1 MSTRTSILGRAVAL
15 CMATACVTATAAD
28 ATPFKVGTFEL
39 SGREFVGLV
48 LQDRRVVDIAP
59 ANAAFETRNS
69 NARKVVAPRDMKEL
83 IERYEVD
90 VGPRLRELAAANATA
105 EPGSAAYVHAVT
117 ALKILPP
124 IRPAVILNAGA
135 NYPAHARGIIE
146 QGARAA
152 ARNAS
157 AAGGAGPAGGGASA
171 GGGAAPSAGGASSGN
186 APTGGPA
193 PAAGGPPAANAAR
206 PAPQVGSAP
215 GIWERDPSD
224 KRPDNP
230 YLFLKSPTVVVGA
243 NDDVVVPKGRT
254 QIDWECEFAVVV
266 GARAKNVSTANAAA
280 HIFGYSIEF
289 DVSDR
294 GGRNDRKMGGGPD
307 WFVQKNHDTF
317 GPLGP
322 FIVPKEF
329 LPNPM
334 NTRHYFTLNGEIK
347 QDANTSQME
356 YNIWEMLSYAS
367 NVLTLS
373 PGDFIALGSPSG
385 TNIERDNPRWMRPG
399 DVGVCVVEGV
409 GEQRHRIVAQE

>member
-1 MSTRTSILGRAVAL
+1 MGTGTSIWGRVVAL
-15 CMATACVTATAAD
+15 CMASACVTATAAE

-39 SGREFVGLV
+39 NGREFVGLV
-48 LQDRRVVDIAP
+48 LQDRRVIDIAP
-59 ANAAFETRNS
+59 ANVAFEQRNS
-69 NARKVVAPRDMKEL
+69 GARKVAAPRDMKEL
-83 IERYEVD
+83 IERYEAD
-90 VGPRLRELAAANATA
+90 VGPRLRELAAANASA
-105 EPGSAAYVHAVT
+105 EAGSAAYVHAVT
-117 ALKILPP
+117 SLRILPP
-124 IRPAVILNAGA
+124 VRPAVILNAGA

-146 QGARAA
+146 QGARTA

-157 AAGGAGPAGGGASA
+157 AGGGSA
-171 GGGAAPSAGGASSGN
+171 PA
-186 APTGGPA
+186 TGGPA
-193 PAAGGPPAANAAR
+193 PAAGGPPAANAGR

-215 GIWERDPSD
+215 GLWERDPSD

-243 NDDVVVPKGRT
+243 NDDVVVPRGRT

-266 GARAKNVSTANAAA
+266 GARTKNVSTADAPK

-373 PGDFIALGSPSG
+373 PGDIVALGSPAG
-385 TNIERDNPRWMRPG
+385 TNIERDTPRWMRPG

-409 GEQRHRIVAQE
+409 GEQRHKIVAQE